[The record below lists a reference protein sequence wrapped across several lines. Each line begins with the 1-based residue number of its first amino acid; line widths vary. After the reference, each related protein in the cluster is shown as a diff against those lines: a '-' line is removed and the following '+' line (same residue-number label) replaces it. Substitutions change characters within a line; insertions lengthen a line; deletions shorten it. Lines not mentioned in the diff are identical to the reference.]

1 MGADGQRAD
10 KAGWF
15 DVKGWRGSHEAARP
29 AQDEGSLR

>member
-10 KAGWF
+10 KAA
-15 DVKGWRGSHEAARP
+15 VVRRKGRRDSHEAAGP